1 MDRTDDR
8 SAADAGGADTGDADA
23 SSADTGPP
31 APATGPRTTADPR
44 TEAGPDSRTEA
55 GPGPRTGAGA
65 PTEAATG
72 PRSGTEAG
80 TGSPTATQAEPDPVP
95 DPAPESGPGT
105 TAGPAAADGSATPAS
120 ADGTTPAITTPR
132 GRRPVVAAL
141 MLGMALAAIDGT
153 IVSTAVPQIVGD
165 LGGFTV
171 FSWLFSGYLLAVTVT
186 LPLYGKLSDT
196 FGRKPVLIAGIILFL
211 AGSLLC
217 AAAWNMAALI
227 AFRIVQGLGGGALQ
241 GTIQTIAADLYPLKE
256 RPRIQARLSTV
267 WATSSVAGPVAGGL
281 LAGYADWRWIFLI
294 NLPVGAVA
302 LWLVVRH
309 LQEPSRPRPAT
320 RPRVDWAGALAV
332 FATGALLLTALVQG
346 GVAWPWF
353 SAPSLGLFGASA
365 LLAALTVV
373 IERRAAEPIIPGWV
387 WRRRTIASV
396 NLALG
401 AMGLLMV
408 APTVFLP
415 TYAQSVLG
423 LGPIAAGF
431 VLSVMTLSW
440 PVSAAFSDRVYNR
453 IGFRRTAML
462 GMGAALLILLAFP
475 LLPYP
480 GEAWHPALLML
491 LLGAALGLF
500 QLPLIVGVQST
511 VGWAERGTTTAS
523 VLFCRQVGQSI
534 GAALFGAI
542 ANGVLAARLLDAPV
556 DGLPGD
562 LDAVA
567 RTLEDPG
574 AVSSAAE
581 YLRRAVDAAVDYVYV
596 GAAGA
601 AALALLALITL
612 APRRFPVITEP
623 SDSPTAPDPAATPT
637 ASEAAPARQDR

>member
-1 MDRTDDR
+1 M
-8 SAADAGGADTGDADA
+8 
-23 SSADTGPP
+23 
-31 APATGPRTTADPR
+31 
-44 TEAGPDSRTEA
+44 
-55 GPGPRTGAGA
+55 
-65 PTEAATG
+65 
-72 PRSGTEAG
+72 SGTDGRSDAG
-80 TGSPTATQAEPDPVP
+80 TGDTDAGDIGRGGGDSARTARG
-95 DPAPESGPGT
+95 SGD
-105 TAGPAAADGSATPAS
+105 AAAAPPAV
-120 ADGTTPAITTPR
+120 TTPR

-165 LGGFTV
+165 LGGLTV

-196 FGRKPVLIAGIILFL
+196 FGRKPVLVAGIILFL
-211 AGSLLC
+211 VGSVLC

-241 GTIQTIAADLYPLKE
+241 GTVQTIAADLYPLKE
-256 RPRIQARLSTV
+256 RPRIQAKLSTV
-267 WATSSVAGPVAGGL
+267 WATSAVAGPVVGGL

-309 LQEPSRPRPAT
+309 LHEPSRPRPAT
-320 RPRVDWAGALAV
+320 RPKVDWAGALAV
-332 FATGALLLTALVQG
+332 FATGSLLLTALVQG
-346 GVAWPWF
+346 GVAWPWL
-353 SAPSLGLFGASA
+353 SAPSLGLLGASA
-365 LLAALTVV
+365 VLAALTVV

-440 PVSAAFSDRVYNR
+440 PVSAALSDRVYNR
-453 IGFRRTAML
+453 IGFRRTAMI
-462 GMGAALLILLAFP
+462 GMSAALLILLAFP

-480 GEAWHPALLML
+480 GEPWHPALLML

-534 GAALFGAI
+534 GAALFGAV

-562 LDAVA
+562 LDAVTRA
-567 RTLEDPG
+567 LEDPG
-574 AVSSAAE
+574 AFSAAATDHV
-581 YLRRAVDAAVDYVYV
+581 RRAVDAAVDYVYI

-612 APRRFPVITEP
+612 APRRFPIITEP
-623 SDSPTAPDPAATPT
+623 TEAT
-637 ASEAAPARQDR
+637 EAAGTAGAPGRQDAAS